1 MESSETKAV
10 QLAVLRL
17 ARRFPAVPATVIRD
31 EVDRAYRDFDRSRV
45 RTYVPILVERE
56 VAESLQQHAT
66 ASS

>member
-17 ARRFPAVPATVIRD
+17 GRRFPAVPATVIRD